1 MLDLKGRKFAISGMT
16 IEVIADLGDRWETR
30 NTTTHE
36 TVLMDKQVLE
46 KAVRLGHAEEV
57 F

>member
-30 NTTTHE
+30 NITTHE